1 MRGIRTCRCPDG
13 YCFDLNIKCPECDE
27 DGYPYTARRRLKRS
41 GDGVFE
47 DIDDGQKFKVK
58 KTKTH
63 TGNRLIPVFGTRVD
77 WKGSNGFAA
86 MALILSC
93 LGTDGE
99 YVMWNESTKQGMDVC
114 EWKKRTYTSRS
125 KVPVRHLKCGE
136 TTTTTRRTNLLQGHN
151 VGCTC
156 NSNHWRSRRSVI
168 VALGQDRFFDVLTTE
183 KEWIEEC
190 SGNDWKPKLLCIKCK
205 DIVETTSICSL
216 QEGHNVGCTC
226 HSNQAKHWRD
236 RRDEVVEWGKDRSF
250 DVVTTEEEWV
260 EECSGAHWHPKLLC
274 LECKEIV
281 ETTSINSLQ
290 RGRDVGCTCHSA
302 KANHWRDRRDEV
314 VKWGKDRSFDVV
326 TTEEEW
332 VEECSGNDW
341 KPKLLCIKCKD
352 IVETTSIHSLQRG
365 QGVGC
370 KGCRNK
376 TEAKLNTWIMRS
388 FQGAS
393 IEWGTYKGPMLDGQ
407 THFDF
412 HLTFTNGFE
421 VLIELD
427 GAQHFWKNNHFYT
440 EEGCKRDV
448 DKEEWAI
455 AQGLCVVRVLQEDV
469 WDDKLSW
476 QYFLKRNINAESA
489 GLARV
494 LKPDAPEY
502 TSSESG
508 YVRAHMRG
516 ANDNPTIMIN

>member
-260 EECSGAHWHPKLLC
+260 EECSG
-274 LECKEIV
+274 
-281 ETTSINSLQ
+281 
-290 RGRDVGCTCHSA
+290 
-302 KANHWRDRRDEV
+302 
-314 VKWGKDRSFDVV
+314 
-326 TTEEEW
+326 
-332 VEECSGNDW
+332 NDW